1 MGCLAQSLLKII
13 QGNLGR
19 RVMLLCGEGE
29 ARCGACRGTADQMQS
44 NPVKSFFP
52 CKEGAGVP
60 YGAPDG
66 AEAFGPGAAR

>member
-1 MGCLAQSLLKII
+1 VGRPAQSLRKII
-13 QGNLGR
+13 QGRLWRGM
-19 RVMLLCGEGE
+19 MLLCGEGE

-60 YGAPDG
+60 DG